1 MDPGYVILCFSSF
14 IQPSSDLTRLQ
25 NEWKVDATLFNKF
38 PKEKSKNTDNV
49 FTLMYKHKMYVN
61 KENHVSHIN
70 NNLARKNFFLIA
82 ISPASICC
90 LNDSGQEPLTLLQQ
104 ILKQSIGLIP

>member
-61 KENHVSHIN
+61 KKNHVSHIN
-70 NNLARKNFFLIA
+70 NNLA

-90 LNDSGQEPLTLLQQ
+90 LNDSGQEPLTL
-104 ILKQSIGLIP
+104 